1 MNTYELDTQT
11 LANIDEAATDAN
23 RTALSAGF
31 LASYNCAYAR
41 ICVSLVKPTKW
52 QQVTL
57 DANRQFDTAVLD
69 SKILLD
75 GIVAVKA
82 EKDFAAA
89 GGFGRATNYSFYW
102 AEGNQVAAPM
112 CGLPQAWVCYRHYPE
127 PLTNPSPLQP
137 LGNASSPNL
146 LDSACHGVLA
156 MAAAADY
163 FRAHRKFDREQA
175 WLEAYHGALVGM
187 AGRKDGSTGGIRGK
201 YPAMPQM

>member
-23 RTALSAGF
+23 RTALSVGF
-31 LASYNCAYAR
+31 LASYNRAYAQ
-41 ICVSLVKPTKW
+41 ICVSLAKPTQW

-57 DANRQFDTAVLD
+57 VDRQFDTAGLD
-69 SKILLD
+69 YKILPD

-82 EKDFAAA
+82 EKDFAVA
-89 GGFGRATNYSFYW
+89 GGFGRARGYSFYW
-102 AEGNQVAAPM
+102 AEGSKVAAPM

-127 PLTNPSPLQP
+127 PLVNPNPLQP
-137 LGNASSPNL
+137 LGNASSPGL

-175 WLEAYHGALVGM
+175 WLEAYHGALVAM
-187 AGRKDGSTGGIRGK
+187 TGRKDGSTGGIRGK
-201 YPAMPQM
+201 YPAMPEM